1 MFGWLISLLGSC
13 RTCAD
18 CKNIYDCWSKI
29 DDDVLDTPECK
40 KFEERDDKNEN
51 IID

>member
-18 CKNIYDCWSKI
+18 CKHINKCWSKK
-29 DDDVLDTPECK
+29 DDDVLDTPECDE
-40 KFEERDDKNEN
+40 FDERDK
-51 IID
+51 